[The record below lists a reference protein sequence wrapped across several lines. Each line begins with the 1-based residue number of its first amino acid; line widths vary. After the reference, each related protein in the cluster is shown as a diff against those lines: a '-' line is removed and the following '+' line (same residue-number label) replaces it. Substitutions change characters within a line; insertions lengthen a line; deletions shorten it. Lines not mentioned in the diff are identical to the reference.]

1 MKIKKCEHCN
11 RDMAYNYHYQAYECK
26 CGKVYNAVGQE
37 LAPIE
42 NWAEEYNDYQ

>member
-1 MKIKKCEHCN
+1 MNCKCGKLTE
-11 RDMAYNYHYQAYECK
+11 YNSYYFCYECE

-42 NWAEEYNDYQ
+42 DWKEDWEDDDY